1 MTQTI
6 NVTKPSEIRRIGTE
20 ALLKALGPIGMAKY
34 LEEYDNGGTGDY
46 TKEKYE
52 QPDYSVEEIIAF
64 RLKHLTTMR
73 ESLEGRQPEAA
84 AQRQ

>member
-34 LEEYDNGGTGDY
+34 LEEYDNGGIGDY

-52 QPDYSVEEIIAF
+52 QPDYSIEEILAM
-64 RLKHLTTMR
+64 KN
-73 ESLEGRQPEAA
+73 
-84 AQRQ
+84 

>member
-20 ALLKALGPIGMAKY
+20 ALLKALGHIGMAKY

-46 TKEKYE
+46 TKEKYK
-52 QPDYSVEEIIAF
+52 QPDYSIQEILDMII
-64 RLKHLTTMR
+64 
-73 ESLEGRQPEAA
+73 
-84 AQRQ
+84 